1 MSGAVRSVPVTP
13 EPESNGRHDDERPPR
28 LPQDLSARGVA
39 EEIVKLY
46 DKVETAIDDVRELR
60 ARVIANE
67 SAAEQRGGWLLE
79 ALRIVVD
86 EVHELRS
93 TLGGVQTHVATA
105 TGDAREKLDTLTRE
119 DAEQDVA
126 IAAAHE
132 RAAAAEAALSEARAE
147 TEAARILANVAD
159 KRARAAQRAARIRVG
174 KIVGVAVLVI
184 VQTLAVLAALG
195 PERWIP
201 ILETLRRLMPHG
213 G

>member
-1 MSGAVRSVPVTP
+1 MSGAVRSVPV
-13 EPESNGRHDDERPPR
+13 EPERNGRHDDDEPPAR

-39 EEIVKLY
+39 EQIVLLG
-46 DKVETAIDDVRELR
+46 DAVDTAIDDVRELR

-67 SAAEQRGGWLLE
+67 TAAEQRGGWLLE
-79 ALRIVVD
+79 ALRIVGD

-105 TGDAREKLDTLTRE
+105 TGDAREKIDTLSRE
-119 DAEQDVA
+119 DAEQDIA

-195 PERWIP
+195 PERWTP

>member
-1 MSGAVRSVPVTP
+1 MSGAVATPVA
-13 EPESNGRHDDERPPR
+13 SNGHDDDEPPPR
-28 LPQDLSARGVA
+28 LPHDLSARGVA
-39 EEIVKLY
+39 EEIVALH
-46 DKVETAIDDVRELR
+46 DKAETAINDVRELR
-60 ARVIANE
+60 ARVDAHE
-67 SAAEQRGGWLLE
+67 ASAEQRAGWLLE
-79 ALRIVVD
+79 ALRHVGD
-86 EVHELRS
+86 EVLDLKS
-93 TLGGVQTHVATA
+93 TLAGMADHVKTA
-105 TGDAREKLDTLTRE
+105 TGDTRRQLDSLTEE
-119 DAEQDVA
+119 DAAQDVA

-195 PERWIP
+195 PERWTP